1 MSRCLG
7 QQLSVSAYLLQAC
20 RQYHNMLHRVYGHNL
35 ILDPHVMNVDAMKD
49 YNTCGMSLLSMVH

>member
-1 MSRCLG
+1 
-7 QQLSVSAYLLQAC
+7 
-20 RQYHNMLHRVYGHNL
+20 MLHRVYGHNL